1 MLRGL
6 LQCGIYEAVGLGL
19 ALEVLYAE
27 IVEVL
32 YAEIPDGGILFAS
45 DLRPAPILRPSL
57 G

>member
-6 LQCGIYEAVGLGL
+6 LQGGIYEAVGLGL